1 MVFFL
6 DSSQRPVCS
15 SLTYRMPRA
24 FQGTHIFGL
33 PAKLGASFMVCLY
46 DAGFWGAGW
55 RGVDIFVLSVK
66 SGAPPAIL
74 ELE

>member
-1 MVFFL
+1 
-6 DSSQRPVCS
+6 
-15 SLTYRMPRA
+15 
-24 FQGTHIFGL
+24 
-33 PAKLGASFMVCLY
+33 MVCLY